1 MEMTLAIL
9 HSAEQYVN
17 ERIKILK
24 NLLEQPLPENEIAE
38 VKEMLQIWE
47 SQLAAIQEKR
57 LNQTE

>member
-38 VKEMLQIWE
+38 VKEMLQMWE

-57 LNQTE
+57 LTQIK